1 MTKSMQRIMML
12 LESAIH
18 QVGLGDDP
26 KGSRKLAGVKCD
38 QISLTVDRVC
48 ELSHTLP
55 KPGRGL
61 SPLFIRV
68 HPDAQCRLSGV
79 RSLGGARFGY
89 WNEGLTRRIRLPS
102 RVIRF

>member
-55 KPGRGL
+55 KPGRGSL
-61 SPLFIRV
+61 TAV
-68 HPDAQCRLSGV
+68 HPGAPKRTMPPE
-79 RSLGGARFGY
+79 RS
-89 WNEGLTRRIRLPS
+89 TIPRRRSFWLLE
-102 RVIRF
+102 

>member
-38 QISLTVDRVC
+38 QISLTATASVNYPTRC
-48 ELSHTLP
+48 RN
-55 KPGRGL
+55 PGGGL
-61 SPLFIRV
+61 SPLIIRV